1 MKEHKTETDRANPI
15 CREKEGEMGTSEG
28 ESRRIVRE
36 EEERS
41 QKTKED
47 TLL

>member
-1 MKEHKTETDRANPI
+1 MKAHKTETDRANPI

-36 EEERS
+36 EERT